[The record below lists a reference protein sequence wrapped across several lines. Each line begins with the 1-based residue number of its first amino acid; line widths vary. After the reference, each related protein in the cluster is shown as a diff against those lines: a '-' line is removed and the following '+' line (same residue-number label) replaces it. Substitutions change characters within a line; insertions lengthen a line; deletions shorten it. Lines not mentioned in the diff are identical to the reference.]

1 MTPAKMTAE
10 RLNQIIA
17 AYGSEPSRW
26 PESERE
32 AAQAAL
38 AAADTALLREAAAVD
53 AALEAWS
60 VSETTPDLA
69 ARIVEQSR
77 GIAQAGNRR
86 SLVTSFLHSLFGP
99 SMMPQLAGL
108 AVALV
113 IGFGIGFA
121 GLGQSTEAQAQDL
134 DVDTLILGPSADL
147 EWLS

>member
-1 MTPAKMTAE
+1 MTPAEMTTQ
-10 RLNQIIA
+10 RLNEIIA

-26 PESERE
+26 PEAERE

-38 AAADTALLREAAAVD
+38 AAADSTLLREAAALD
-53 AALEAWS
+53 AALDSWS
-60 VSETTPDLA
+60 VAETTPDLA

-77 GIAQAGNRR
+77 GIDQAGNRR
-86 SLVTSFLHSLFGP
+86 SLVSSILHGLFGP

-108 AVALV
+108 AAALI
-113 IGFGIGFA
+113 IGFGIGVA

-134 DVDTLILGPSADL
+134 DVDSLILGPSADL